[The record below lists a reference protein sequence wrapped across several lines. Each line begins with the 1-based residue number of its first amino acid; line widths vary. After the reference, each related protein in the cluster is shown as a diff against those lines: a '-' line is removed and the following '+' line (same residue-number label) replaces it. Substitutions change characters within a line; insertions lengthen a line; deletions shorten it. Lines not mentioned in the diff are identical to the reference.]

1 MSPSTATEEPGKRN
15 VTFSVFSLFF
25 LFFRKAR
32 LSKMSG
38 FGSAKGKEGR
48 LDRVSHCARRLDP
61 PRPLT
66 AVQGEAQVAGRGR
79 PSWPGSGAGCPVLPN
94 ASPHRALRTRLG
106 LRVPVAHTRLRHGVR
121 GCPPPWLPPATHTWG
136 LWGAVSAPVLCPTSQ
151 FPPVSL
157 PAVWPSASTSRKFFL
172 VCSLDLRRHRCATP
186 ENMLATELETRVQ
199 IRAPHQ

>member
-1 MSPSTATEEPGKRN
+1 
-15 VTFSVFSLFF
+15 
-25 LFFRKAR
+25 
-32 LSKMSG
+32 MSG
-38 FGSAKGKEGR
+38 FGSAEGKEGR

-66 AVQGEAQVAGRGR
+66 AVQGEAQVAERGRGR

-121 GCPPPWLPPATHTWG
+121 GCPPCRLPPATHTWG
-136 LWGAVSAPVLCPTSQ
+136 LWGAVNAPVLCPTSQ
-151 FPPVSL
+151 FP
-157 PAVWPSASTSRKFFL
+157 PSASTSRKFFL

-186 ENMLATELETRVQ
+186 ENMLATEPETRVQ